1 MCGLTIRC
9 SSRERGTEGRE
20 SPHQAQLAVKS
31 GCQDTAVSKM
41 AHVPAVQALL
51 HALEHLLLPND
62 EYADTRSSCTGVD
75 GSDISSASSTSM
87 PR

>member
-1 MCGLTIRC
+1 
-9 SSRERGTEGRE
+9 
-20 SPHQAQLAVKS
+20 
-31 GCQDTAVSKM
+31 M